1 MLNSDLAS
9 GSTIE
14 ACAEQ
19 QPINEQSIYELSWR
33 CPSSGKAVI
42 TIPHGTILDCNPFA
56 EAFLGRSRADIIGRS
71 VLDFVPPSER
81 GRATYELLRTTGQPL
96 EYDGFHLLSS
106 EGRKI
111 PIAVSSSG
119 VVKMGGLTPVA
130 VVEFRDVSLEKQQE
144 YGLATQRWALSAYAA
159 AAVALSEQHSARNL
173 YEAICEAIVT
183 EPTYELAWVGI
194 AEQGQGQPIRVVAR
208 AGRGK
213 GILDGLSL
221 SWSEDDPSGQGPAP
235 VAIRT
240 EHLQTIQDLRES
252 RVLSPWV
259 ARAREFGI
267 RSTIS
272 IPFEVDKGEEGAL
285 VVCASKPR
293 AFEADAPDVFTHLTE
308 QLSHGIRA
316 IEQRELLE
324 RERQN
329 VIEAERRIAEAMSLM
344 MKPMSLAMELRDSYT
359 AGHQNRVA
367 EIAVAIASEMG
378 WSSERLTGLRLAGQ
392 VHDIGKMCIP
402 AEILTKPGRL
412 SSAERALLNEHSENG
427 FNILKD
433 IPFPWPIAKT
443 VLQHHEKLDGSG
455 YPHGLTADQILPEA
469 KILVVA
475 DMFEAMVAYRPYRPA
490 IAMESVLTELEAQ
503 SGIQL
508 DAESVRI
515 CVSLCRQGRFED
527 LLGGLE
533 SLDGVRA
540 ASRKCCGLPVR

>member
-1 MLNSDLAS
+1 MPNSDLVS
-9 GSTIE
+9 VSTVE
-14 ACAEQ
+14 AYAEQ
-19 QPINEQSIYELSWR
+19 QSLDEQSIYELSWR

-42 TIPHGTILDCNPFA
+42 TIPHGTILDCNPAA
-56 EAFLGRSRADIIGRS
+56 EAFLGRGRADIVGRS
-71 VLDFVPPSER
+71 VHDFIPPSER
-81 GRATYELLRTTGQPL
+81 SRATYELLQVTEQPL
-96 EYDGFHLLSS
+96 QYDGFHLLNS

-119 VVKMGGLTPVA
+119 VVKLCGLTPVA

-159 AAVALSEQHSARNL
+159 AAVALSQQHAARNL

-194 AEQGQGQPIRVVAR
+194 AEHGRGKPIRVVAC
-208 AGRGK
+208 AGRGSN
-213 GILDGLSL
+213 ILEGLSL
-221 SWSEDDPSGQGPAP
+221 SWSEDDPAGQGPAP

-240 EHLQTIQDLRES
+240 EHLQTIHDLRES
-252 RVLSPWV
+252 RVLSPW
-259 ARAREFGI
+259 AERAREFGI
-267 RSTIS
+267 RSIVS
-272 IPFEVDKGEEGAL
+272 VPFQVDKGEEGAL

-316 IEQRELLE
+316 IEQREMLE

-344 MKPMSLAMELRDSYT
+344 MKPMSLAMELRDPYT

-378 WSSERLTGLRLAGQ
+378 WPSERLAGLRLAAQ

-402 AEILTKPGRL
+402 ADILTKPGRL
-412 SSAERALLNEHSENG
+412 SNAERTLLNEHCENG

-433 IPFPWPIAKT
+433 IPFPWPIAEI

-455 YPHGLTADQILPEA
+455 YPHGLTANEILPEA

-490 IAMESVLTELEAQ
+490 IPVESVLSELEVE
-503 SGIQL
+503 SGAQL

-515 CVSLCRQGRFED
+515 CVSLCRQGRFEA
-527 LLGGLE
+527 LLE
-533 SLDGVRA
+533 DSRSIDGVRA
-540 ASRKCCGLPVR
+540 ASRKCCCPSAR